1 MQRRRG
7 DHRARRGDPRV
18 SRAVEAQARRPGHR
32 RGRGAGPEHHPRDQP
47 VLPWPVEFQ
56 RFRMGP
62 SLRLAGAHHARRS
75 DRMASLGAR
84 LAARRTGADGVS
96 RGSHLKP
103 TRADTGSLPRF
114 VVRVV
119 AWLPLTFAVWY
130 LAAPLLA
137 WPVALLAELVT
148 RSAFDWIKGVEQTG
162 PLITFI
168 TSLKPAGSANP
179 AGVKAVVSVE
189 SNVL

>member
-1 MQRRRG
+1 MQWRRS
-7 DHRARRGDPRV
+7 DHRARRGDSSLPC
-18 SRAVEAQARRPGHR
+18 AVEAQARGTGHW
-32 RGRGAGPEHHPRDQP
+32 RGRGARAEYRARDQP

-137 WPVALLAELVT
+137 WP
-148 RSAFDWIKGVEQTG
+148 
-162 PLITFI
+162 
-168 TSLKPAGSANP
+168 
-179 AGVKAVVSVE
+179 
-189 SNVL
+189 